1 MKKENKG
8 FVKELSRWIGVPSS
22 WINKYSVV
30 SILFLVWILFL
41 DRYNVFAYNKLTG
54 IIHKLEEEKSTYEE
68 KIQQAQLDKKDLE
81 SDHEKFARE
90 KHLMHKPNEEIVLIR
105 KEKK

>member
-1 MKKENKG
+1 MEKENKG
-8 FVKELSRWIGVPSS
+8 FIKELSRWIGVPSS

-54 IIHKLEEEKSTYEE
+54 IIHKLEEEKSVYEE

>member
-1 MKKENKG
+1 MNKENKG
-8 FVKELSRWIGVPSS
+8 FIKELSRWIGVPSS

-54 IIHKLEEEKSTYEE
+54 IIHKLEEEKSIYEE

>member
-1 MKKENKG
+1 MNKENKG
-8 FVKELSRWIGVPSS
+8 FIKELSRWIGVPSS

-54 IIHKLEEEKSTYEE
+54 IIHKLEDEKSMYEE